1 MQIKWMEN
9 NRKISIKDFPKKT
22 HTNRYTEEGWKEHK
36 IGWKKKK
43 L

>member
-22 HTNRYTEEGWKEHK
+22 HTNTEEGWK
-36 IGWKKKK
+36 
-43 L
+43 